1 MGSGGGYLVEFSPG
15 LEEEYTGYLEV
26 LETEEEEQ
34 LLTGN
39 TPINIGILSGLL
51 ALGLT
56 TNLLAFPVIL
66 FKRTRFNYSCVV
78 LFFRTAVNELVLSR
92 FGNGQF
98 AVLVLV
104 LTMADLLTILV
115 GLVGG
120 LTLEVV
126 EMSFLTKSVSKDF
139 IKFFHL
145 PRLAT
150 WPGQGTPWA
159 ASSTTSSPPGRVL
172 IKINNSIKVEE
183 IHIYNIL
190 EAARSC
196 QLPCRRPPL
205 PPSCQA
211 LHWIHIK
218 VVLITQMLHLPL
230 LHLYLHQYHHSM

>member
-66 FKRTRFNYSCVV
+66 FKRTRSNYFPPV
-78 LFFRTAVNELVLSR
+78 LISHFSIFFPSGVNELVVSR

-126 EMSFLTKSVSKDF
+126 AMSLFTKSVSKDF
-139 IKFFHL
+139 IKFPGWPHGLGGGLLGL
-145 PRLAT
+145 P
-150 WPGQGTPWA
+150 
-159 ASSTTSSPPGRVL
+159 
-172 IKINNSIKVEE
+172 
-183 IHIYNIL
+183 
-190 EAARSC
+190 
-196 QLPCRRPPL
+196 
-205 PPSCQA
+205 A
-211 LHWIHIK
+211 L
-218 VVLITQMLHLPL
+218 LLPL
-230 LHLYLHQYHHSM
+230 LLVEFLESD

>member
-26 LETEEEEQ
+26 LEAEEEEQ

-66 FKRTRFNYSCVV
+66 FKRTRFNYSCVF

-126 EMSFLTKSVSKDF
+126 AMSLFTKSVSKDF
-139 IKFFHL
+139 IKFPGWPHGLGGGLLGL
-145 PRLAT
+145 P
-150 WPGQGTPWA
+150 
-159 ASSTTSSPPGRVL
+159 
-172 IKINNSIKVEE
+172 
-183 IHIYNIL
+183 
-190 EAARSC
+190 
-196 QLPCRRPPL
+196 
-205 PPSCQA
+205 A
-211 LHWIHIK
+211 L
-218 VVLITQMLHLPL
+218 LLPL
-230 LHLYLHQYHHSM
+230 LLVELKSTIP

>member
-66 FKRTRFNYSCVV
+66 FKRTRSVS
-78 LFFRTAVNELVLSR
+78 LFPFPLSFPLCAHYFCCR

-120 LTLEVV
+120 LTLEVAQILNY
-126 EMSFLTKSVSKDF
+126 SSYICNKSPL
-139 IKFFHL
+139 KF
-145 PRLAT
+145 
-150 WPGQGTPWA
+150 
-159 ASSTTSSPPGRVL
+159 
-172 IKINNSIKVEE
+172 
-183 IHIYNIL
+183 
-190 EAARSC
+190 
-196 QLPCRRPPL
+196 
-205 PPSCQA
+205 
-211 LHWIHIK
+211 
-218 VVLITQMLHLPL
+218 
-230 LHLYLHQYHHSM
+230 

>member
-1 MGSGGGYLVEFSPG
+1 MEFSPG

-26 LETEEEEQ
+26 LEAEEEEQ

-78 LFFRTAVNELVLSR
+78 LFFSFELVLSR

-139 IKFFHL
+139 IKFPGWPHGLGGGLLGL
-145 PRLAT
+145 P
-150 WPGQGTPWA
+150 
-159 ASSTTSSPPGRVL
+159 
-172 IKINNSIKVEE
+172 
-183 IHIYNIL
+183 
-190 EAARSC
+190 
-196 QLPCRRPPL
+196 
-205 PPSCQA
+205 A
-211 LHWIHIK
+211 L
-218 VVLITQMLHLPL
+218 LLPL
-230 LHLYLHQYHHSM
+230 LLVEF

>member
-26 LETEEEEQ
+26 LEAEEEEK

-66 FKRTRFNYSCVV
+66 FKRTRS
-78 LFFRTAVNELVLSR
+78 LFVFPSLCSFFCCR

-120 LTLEVV
+120 LTLEVAQILNFW
-126 EMSFLTKSVSKDF
+126 SYICNK
-139 IKFFHL
+139 
-145 PRLAT
+145 
-150 WPGQGTPWA
+150 TPLKC
-159 ASSTTSSPPGRVL
+159 SD
-172 IKINNSIKVEE
+172 
-183 IHIYNIL
+183 
-190 EAARSC
+190 
-196 QLPCRRPPL
+196 
-205 PPSCQA
+205 
-211 LHWIHIK
+211 
-218 VVLITQMLHLPL
+218 M
-230 LHLYLHQYHHSM
+230 

>member
-26 LETEEEEQ
+26 FEAEEEEQ

-66 FKRTRFNYSCVV
+66 FKRTRSFTILLLLPW
-78 LFFRTAVNELVLSR
+78 LFSFPTLPLLLIFCYR

-126 EMSFLTKSVSKDF
+126 KNSQFTF
-139 IKFFHL
+139 I
-145 PRLAT
+145 
-150 WPGQGTPWA
+150 
-159 ASSTTSSPPGRVL
+159 
-172 IKINNSIKVEE
+172 
-183 IHIYNIL
+183 
-190 EAARSC
+190 
-196 QLPCRRPPL
+196 
-205 PPSCQA
+205 
-211 LHWIHIK
+211 
-218 VVLITQMLHLPL
+218 
-230 LHLYLHQYHHSM
+230 